1 MDIKITKALL
11 TELSSVGISQM
22 IVDPTEKGTL
32 FRGTNDNRS
41 LILFD
46 ELGDNLTEMSLGIKS
61 VNALLSRINLFDEEK
76 AKIELVATS
85 EGYCRDIIVKQG
97 RKRVSYR
104 CHEPDTKYIQAP
116 KHMPG
121 TFTITEDNAIM
132 FDKEYVSY
140 LSTAVSAM
148 AYTGDKEERTIK
160 VSADGGVVTVS
171 IFDGSD
177 DSFVDVVEG
186 FDENLK
192 LEGVFDV
199 ASFSRV
205 MKQSVN
211 SPSNNG
217 NAVFTISEQGVGVFR
232 LEYMDI
238 LVHPSVS

>member
-22 IVDPTEKGTL
+22 IVDPVDGGTQ

-46 ELGDNLTEMSLGIKS
+46 TIDESLTDMAIGIKS
-61 VNALLSRINLFDEEK
+61 INALLSRINLFDEDK
-76 AKIELVATS
+76 AKIELTANND
-85 EGYCRDIIVKQG
+85 GFCHDIIVKQG

-104 CHEPDTKYIQAP
+104 CHEPDTKVIQAP
-116 KHMPG
+116 KHIPG
-121 TFTITEDNAIM
+121 NFTITEENAIM
-132 FDKEYVSY
+132 FNKDYVSY
-140 LSTAVSAM
+140 LSSAISAM
-148 AYTGDKEERTIK
+148 AYTGDKEERSIK
-160 VSADGGVVTVS
+160 VSANEGIVTVS

-186 FDENLK
+186 FDEKLK

-199 ASFSRV
+199 APFSRV

-211 SPSNNG
+211 SPSNDG
-217 NAVFTISEQGVGVFR
+217 HTVFTISEQGVGVFR

>member
-1 MDIKITKALL
+1 MDIKLTKALL

-22 IVDPTEKGTL
+22 IVDPVEGGTQ

-46 ELGDNLTEMSLGIKS
+46 TIREELTTSPIGIKS
-61 VNALLSRINLFDEEK
+61 INALLSRINLFDEDK
-76 AKIELVATS
+76 AKIELIDTD
-85 EGYCRDIIVKQG
+85 EGFCRDIIVKHG
-97 RKRVSYR
+97 RKRVTYR
-104 CHEPDTKYIQAP
+104 CHEPSPKYIQAP
-116 KHMPG
+116 KHIPG
-121 TFTITEDNAIM
+121 NFTITAENAIM
-132 FDKEYVSY
+132 FNKDYVSY
-140 LSTAVSAM
+140 LSTAISAM
-148 AYTGDKEERTIK
+148 AYTGDKEERSIK
-160 VSADGGVVTVS
+160 VTANEGVVTVS

-211 SPSNNG
+211 SPSNDG
-217 NAVFTISEQGVGVFR
+217 FAVFTISEQGVGVFR